1 MAEKTP
7 SIITK
12 KVVIIALALGISLCI
27 FTLIVQYLIFPNL
40 IIEPKEKIKIKITP
54 VSATSTSQGQ
64 PSDLTGGQAETEM
77 PSMTGVIALGMT
89 IKVTGTGNEG
99 LRMRSGAG
107 IDQTTLYLAQEG
119 ELFKIIEGP
128 IILDSL
134 IWWKIEG
141 LDDPGKSGWSVQDY
155 MTIN

>member
-7 SIITK
+7 PIIAK
-12 KVVIIALALGISLCI
+12 KDVIISLALGISLCI

-40 IIEPKEKIKIKITP
+40 IIEPREKIKIEITP
-54 VSATSTSQGQ
+54 VFATSVSQGQ
-64 PSDLTGGQAETEM
+64 SSDLTWGQAETEI
-77 PSMTGVIALGMT
+77 PSMAGVIALGMT

-107 IDQTTLYLAQEG
+107 IDQTTLYLAREG
-119 ELFKIIEGP
+119 ELFKIIDGP
-128 IILDSL
+128 KILDSL

-141 LDDPGKSGWSVQDY
+141 LDDPGKAGWSVQDY
-155 MTIN
+155 MAIN

>member
-1 MAEKTP
+1 MAEKIP
-7 SIITK
+7 SILTK
-12 KVVIIALALGISLCI
+12 KVVIITLAIGICLCLL
-27 FTLIVQYLIFPNL
+27 TLFFQYLVFPNL
-40 IIEPKEKIKIKITP
+40 IIKPREKIKIEITP
-54 VSATSTSQGQ
+54 VSATSPSQGQ
-64 PSDLTGGQAETEM
+64 PSDLTGGQADTEM

-107 IDQTTLYLAQEG
+107 IDQTTLFLAQEG

-155 MTIN
+155 MAIN